1 MNGELTTTGIPRWVE
16 APAALLG
23 LFLASPLLLFTG
35 VLVAATSRGPVFFRQ
50 KRVGLLGNQFTMF
63 KFRTMRE
70 HDSGPQVTARDD
82 DRITSVGRLLRKTK
96 LDELPELWN
105 VFKGDMSLVGPRP
118 EVPRYVEFSNPLWLE
133 VLRARPGITDPVTL
147 ELRNEEE
154 LLARVF
160 EDRESFYSEK
170 LLPYKLQGYRSY
182 SQNRSFRTDI
192 GVLWRTAIAVIA
204 PNTSPPPTI
213 AEITHASTD
222 KAVI

>member
-1 MNGELTTTGIPRWVE
+1 MNGERTTTGIPRWIE

-23 LFLASPLLLFTG
+23 LLLASPLLLLIG
-35 VLVAATSRGPVFFRQ
+35 VLVAVTSRGPAVFRQ
-50 KRVGLLGNQFTMF
+50 KRVGLLGKEFIIF
-63 KFRTMRE
+63 KFRTMRVHE
-70 HDSGPQVTARDD
+70 SGSQVTARDD
-82 DRITSVGRLLRKTK
+82 DRMTGVGRILRRTK

-118 EVPRYVEFSNPLWLE
+118 EVPRYVDFCNPIWLE
-133 VLRARPGITDPVTL
+133 VLKVLPGITDPVTL

-154 LLARVF
+154 LLAQVF
-160 EDRESFYSEK
+160 EDRENFYAEK

-182 SQNRSFRTDI
+182 SQYRSFRSDI

-204 PNTSPPPTI
+204 PRTSQPPTI
-213 AEITHASTD
+213 AEITNASTD

>member
-1 MNGELTTTGIPRWVE
+1 MNCERSTNGIPRWIE

-23 LFLASPLLLFTG
+23 LLLASPLLLLIG
-35 VLVAATSRGPVFFRQ
+35 VLVAVTSRGPAIFRQ
-50 KRVGLLGNQFTMF
+50 KRVGLLGKEFIIF
-63 KFRTMRE
+63 KFRTMRV
-70 HDSGPQVTARDD
+70 HDSGSQVTARDD
-82 DRITSVGRLLRKTK
+82 DRMTGVGRLLRKTK

-118 EVPRYVEFSNPLWLE
+118 EVPRYVDFCNPLWLE
-133 VLRARPGITDPVTL
+133 VLKVAPGITDPVTL

-154 LLARVF
+154 LLARVL

-204 PNTSPPPTI
+204 PSTSQPPTI
-213 AEITHASTD
+213 AEITDASSN